1 MSEEKTDI
9 EIVQEFLNCTPE
21 RSQFMIDKGINVDV
35 IRNKAAGIFD
45 KQIKEAQVNFLH
57 NITKIKDNL
66 GNNFN

>member
-21 RSQFMIDKGINVDV
+21 RAQHMIDKGINVGV
-35 IRNKAAGIFD
+35 IRSKAAGIFD

-57 NITKIKDNL
+57 TLAKIKEKIDDDL
-66 GNNFN
+66 I